1 LQLTI
6 VSVELRDQDEP
17 RQSRLAAQL
26 RSLAAAERDTGLS
39 RATLLDWE
47 RRYGFPCPT
56 RDAAGQRV
64 YPADQ
69 IERLQS
75 IRQALEAGQS
85 PGEVVPAGDD
95 EHLRPVGRVGVRGV
109 VVADEAQH
117 IRSQA
122 IAALRANDVGG
133 LQGLL
138 RQALG
143 RWGLGRFVQELISP
157 LNVEVGDAWM
167 QGRIEIFQ
175 EHLYTEAVQG
185 LLRHALQELPVAEPG
200 RPLVLL
206 ATASG
211 EGHGLGLL
219 MAEAV
224 LSLAACRCH
233 SLGVQT
239 PIWDI
244 ARAAMALEVDVVA
257 LSYTGAA
264 EPGRVA
270 DELSQL
276 RQKLPGQ
283 IDMWVGGSSAILRR
297 QTIKGLWVVPDLG
310 QAARAAAAWRDRQG
324 PASTVARSKP

>member
-1 LQLTI
+1 M
-6 VSVELRDQDEP
+6 P
-17 RQSRLAAQL
+17 AQL
-26 RSLAAAERDTGLS
+26 SSLAAAERDTGLS

-56 RDAAGQRV
+56 RDAAGHRQ

-69 IERLQS
+69 IRRLRS

-85 PGEVVPAGDD
+85 PGEVVPSGGNERWRLPDRERDGDA
-95 EHLRPVGRVGVRGV
+95 PGPPG
-109 VVADEAQH
+109 ADESRH
-117 IRSQA
+117 TRSRA
-122 IAALRANDVGG
+122 LARLRANDVVG
-133 LQGLL
+133 LHAMLTEVL
-138 RQALG
+138 RQ
-143 RWGLGRFVQELISP
+143 WGLGRFVHELIAP

-167 QGRIEIFQ
+167 QGRLEIFQ

-185 LLRHALQELPVAEPG
+185 LLRHALQQLPAAGPG
-200 RPLVLL
+200 RPVVLL

-224 LSLAACRCH
+224 LRLEGCRCH

-239 PIWDI
+239 PIWDMV
-244 ARAAMALEVDVVA
+244 RAAVALDVDVLA

-270 DELSQL
+270 DELAQL
-276 RQKLPGQ
+276 RQKLPGKV
-283 IDMWVGGSSAILRR
+283 DLWAGGSSAILRR
-297 QTIKGLWVVPDLG
+297 QTIDGLWVVPDLG
-310 QAARAAAAWRDRQG
+310 QAARAAAAWRDRHG
-324 PASTVARSKP
+324 PAPTGAGSKP